1 MKSTKNKNSP
11 GKTSETNVTEEEWAE
26 LRDIISQTRLQN
38 KILKKL
44 SERLQENKDKSLPN
58 TPSK

>member
-11 GKTSETNVTEEEWAE
+11 GKTSETNVTEEEWTE

-44 SERLQENKDKSLPN
+44 SERLQETTAKSLPN